1 MKKIIAL
8 IALACLVSQQV
19 VATVYTDK
27 TYLRVPHLKG
37 HDALAEYVVQHR
49 EAYDVDKEA
58 IGANVSARGFY
69 QRSTESARTGAYFG
83 ARGSNSVEIGGDGND
98 KLVAAAGLLGNAD
111 TALAGTLTLDP
122 RRTVWGVNL
131 GWDQALDKLVEGLFV
146 SVNMPIARATHTMRP
161 VVTGEV
167 VDAETGKGILDYFG
181 GGLTRAAGDHSAL
194 AALTSAKITTG
205 DHSKTAV
212 AGLDVNLG
220 YHLVNAEEHGVRV
233 RGLLHIPLG
242 NKSTGEY
249 LFEPM
254 VGNNRH
260 WELGLGAEGRARLMH
275 NDGFTMTLLASAEMR
290 YVLNATEKRTLGDWP
305 TSFFD
310 VNWLQYGAI
319 RVAGAAARF
328 PAANVLTR
336 DASVRQGF
344 AFEGALHLNNAW
356 DMVTVGMGYSV
367 RARQSER
374 VRAKEW
380 SDTAYA
386 FEEDNFVTLAS
397 DSAETPAQ
405 LSHRLGADLTV
416 MPLKGTVD
424 LTLGVDGAYEFATDN
439 AALSHFEVGAKAGIS
454 F

>member
-19 VATVYTDK
+19 VATTYTDK
-27 TYLRVPHLKG
+27 TYLRVPHIKG
-37 HDALAEYVVQHR
+37 HDALAEYAVQHR
-49 EAYDVDKEA
+49 EAYDADKEA

-69 QRSTESARTGAYFG
+69 QRSTESARAGAYFG
-83 ARGSNSVEIGGDGND
+83 VRGSNNVVIGGDAND
-98 KLVAAAGLLGNAD
+98 TRVPAPALLDNND

-146 SVNMPIARATHTMRP
+146 SVNMPIARATHTLRP

-167 VDAETGKGILDYFG
+167 VDVETGKGILDFFG

-205 DHSKTAV
+205 NHSKTAV
-212 AGLDVNLG
+212 AGIDVNLG

-275 NDGFTMTLLASAEMR
+275 NDSFTMTLLASAEMR
-290 YVLNATEKRTLGDWP
+290 YALNATEKRTLGDWM
-305 TSFFD
+305 TNVLDF
-310 VNWLQYGAI
+310 NWLHYAAI
-319 RVAGAAARF
+319 RVAGEAARF

-344 AFEGALHLNNAW
+344 TFEGALRLNNAW
-356 DMVTVGMGYSV
+356 DMVAVGVEYSM
-367 RARQSER
+367 RACQSER

-380 SDTAYA
+380 SDTAYTFDA
-386 FEEDNFVTLAS
+386 NNFITLS
-397 DSAETPAQ
+397 PDSAETPAQ

-439 AALSHFEVGAKAGIS
+439 AALSHFEIGVKTGIS